1 MKQISDAHYRMAV
14 EIITDFVAANKTSAN
29 LLTFNKARRA
39 GQMIKA
45 WKRKE
50 ATDGKKER

>member
-1 MKQISDAHYRMAV
+1 MAV
-14 EIITDFVAANKTSAN
+14 EIITDFVAANKQSAN

-39 GQMIKA
+39 GQMLKA

-50 ATDGKKER
+50 AANGKEK

>member
-1 MKQISDAHYRMAV
+1 MAV

-39 GQMIKA
+39 GQMLKA

>member
-1 MKQISDAHYRMAV
+1 MKQINDAHYRMAV
-14 EIITDFVAANKTSAN
+14 EIITDFVAANKQSAN

-39 GQMIKA
+39 GQMLKA

-50 ATDGKKER
+50 AANGKEK